1 MNNVHSQVP
10 PIDYQNLPI
19 DVSNMLLLQ
28 AADSMSGRTPRET
41 SNAEESSKIVDP
53 EPTDVVD
60 RVLNE
65 ESERITS
72 SKKRN
77 NKPRLDIS

>member
-41 SNAEESSKIVDP
+41 SNAEELSKIVDP

>member
-1 MNNVHSQVP
+1 
-10 PIDYQNLPI
+10 
-19 DVSNMLLLQ
+19 
-28 AADSMSGRTPRET
+28 MSGRTPRET
-41 SNAEESSKIVDP
+41 SNAEELSKIVDP

-60 RVLNE
+60 RVLNDD
-65 ESERITS
+65 SERITS

>member
-1 MNNVHSQVP
+1 MNYFVIKKLVLEQFSP
-10 PIDYQNLPI
+10 M
-19 DVSNMLLLQ
+19 NMLLLQ

-41 SNAEESSKIVDP
+41 SNAEELSKIVGS

-60 RVLNE
+60 RVLND